1 VPEVTDFF
9 SVDYATARSRFVNM
23 AKSAGARLYSL
34 AMDARGPHNF
44 PLSIDIAWL
53 GNSVPRRVVL
63 HQTGVHGVEGF
74 TGAAIQLSLLT
85 GNKLRVG
92 ADSAII
98 FVHILNP
105 YGMAWLRRTNENNVD
120 LNRNCL
126 GGGDMWSG
134 APEGYRRLDHLI
146 NPKSPPSADFF
157 LTRAILRVLFH
168 GYKPLKQA
176 VAIGQY
182 EFPDGLFYG
191 GSRIEQGPALYKRWL
206 TDHLD
211 ALKEIYVI
219 DVHTGLG
226 SWCQESIFLETPAAD
241 QELQRLSLRLDRPLI
256 RVTKGDSPGYVIRGG
271 VSNLLQ
277 QVFGQARLLY
287 FVEEFGTYSA
297 LRVMSALRE
306 ENRWHLY
313 GCGHL
318 EHPTKSTLKEM
329 LCPSPKRW
337 RKYVHDKGCDLAYRV
352 IELISAPQPTTG
364 LR

>member
-1 VPEVTDFF
+1 VPEVTGFF
-9 SVDYATARSRFVNM
+9 SVDYATARSRFINT
-23 AKSAGARLYSL
+23 AKGAGARLYSL
-34 AMDARGPHNF
+34 AMDALGPLNL

-53 GNSVPRRVVL
+53 GNPVPRRVIL
-63 HQTGVHGVEGF
+63 HQTGVHGIEGF

-85 GNKLRVG
+85 RNKLWVG
-92 ADSAII
+92 TDSAII

-126 GGGDMWSG
+126 GAGDMWAG
-134 APEGYRRLDHLI
+134 ATEGYRQLDHLI
-146 NPKSPPSADFF
+146 NPKSPPSPDFF
-157 LTRAILRVLFH
+157 LARAIFNVLFH
-168 GYKPLKQA
+168 GYQSLKQA

-211 ALKEIYVI
+211 ALEEIYVI

-226 SWCQESIFLETPAAD
+226 RWREESLFLETPATD
-241 QELQRLSLRLDRPLI
+241 QELERLSLRLDRPLI
-256 RVTKGDSPGYVIRGG
+256 RVTEGDSPGYVIRGG
-271 VSNLLQ
+271 VSNLFQ
-277 QVFGQARLLY
+277 QVFGQAKLLY

-297 LRVMSALRE
+297 LRVVSALRE

-313 GCGHL
+313 GRGHL
-318 EHPTKSTLKEM
+318 VHPTKNTLKEM
-329 LCPSPKRW
+329 LCPSPKCW
-337 RKYVHDKGCDLAYRV
+337 RRYTHDRGCDLAYRV
-352 IELISAPQPTTG
+352 MELTSAPYPTTG